1 MEVSWSEAQRAET
14 NVIARSVDRATT
26 MQRRPRD
33 DNHATTMQRQ
43 PRNDKRISSTI
54 VAQRGIILCARD
66 SNPLHKGLQS
76 SAQRTR
82 ISCAGIRAVVAAGDY
97 VRAKTPLRS
106 VLTLTSIAPTPLD
119 IHILCRRAVVATG
132 DYVRAKTPLRS
143 VLTLTSIAPT
153 PLDIHILCRRAV
165 VATGDYVRAKTPLRS
180 VLTLTSIAP
189 TPLDVHILCHRS
201 VVATGDYVRAKLRC
215 APSDA
220 HIHRP
225 YSRRYRVGFNVS
237 DTKYQFQ
244 KLNR

>member
-1 MEVSWSEAQRAET
+1 
-14 NVIARSVDRATT
+14 
-26 MQRRPRD
+26 
-33 DNHATTMQRQ
+33 MQRQ

-153 PLDIHILCRRAV
+153 PLD
-165 VATGDYVRAKTPLRS
+165 
-180 VLTLTSIAP
+180 
-189 TPLDVHILCHRS
+189 VHILCHRS